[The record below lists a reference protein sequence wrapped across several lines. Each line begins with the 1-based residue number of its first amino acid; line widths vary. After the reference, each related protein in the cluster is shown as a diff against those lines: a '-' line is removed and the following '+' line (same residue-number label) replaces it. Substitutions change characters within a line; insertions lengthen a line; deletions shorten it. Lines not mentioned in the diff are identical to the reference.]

1 MLRFDATHGGC
12 DLITLV
18 FAGFIAALVGL
29 FMPAATGW
37 LIDQAIPSQASRTVE
52 SIIAGLA
59 VAGVAIIILE
69 VLRALAVMRFES
81 RIGVAMQ
88 AALVDRVISGP
99 ARFFREFSSGGVA
112 VRMGSVN
119 TIQRTIAGS
128 TIGAFVT
135 SLFLVSNIALM
146 VAYSPA
152 LTLASLGIVTLVIA
166 VSTVLGLARLRVGPQ
181 IEALDGK
188 LSAMQFEIFAGIAK
202 LRAAAA
208 EPRAFSQWYARY
220 DEFRNLNGESAR
232 LSNWESVALNV
243 LTPAATILV
252 LWLPLQLRPTSG
264 TALAHFL
271 ALQAASSA

>member
-59 VAGVAIIILE
+59 VAGVAIIALD

-88 AALVDRVISGP
+88 AALVDRVVSAP
-99 ARFFREFSSGGVA
+99 ARFFRDFSSA
-112 VRMGSVN
+112 DLALRMASVN

-128 TIGAFVT
+128 PIRPFVT
-135 SLFLVSNIALM
+135 SLFL
-146 VAYSPA
+146 
-152 LTLASLGIVTLVIA
+152 
-166 VSTVLGLARLRVGPQ
+166 
-181 IEALDGK
+181 
-188 LSAMQFEIFAGIAK
+188 LSHI
-202 LRAAAA
+202 
-208 EPRAFSQWYARY
+208 
-220 DEFRNLNGESAR
+220 
-232 LSNWESVALNV
+232 
-243 LTPAATILV
+243 
-252 LWLPLQLRPTSG
+252 PLIIPYR
-264 TALAHFL
+264 
-271 ALQAASSA
+271 